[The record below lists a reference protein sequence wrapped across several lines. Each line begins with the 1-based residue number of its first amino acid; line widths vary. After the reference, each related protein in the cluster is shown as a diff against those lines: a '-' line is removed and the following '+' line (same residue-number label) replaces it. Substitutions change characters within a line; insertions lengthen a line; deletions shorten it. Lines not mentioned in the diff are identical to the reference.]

1 MGGRFQKY
9 SSSLH
14 KGSRSCLTLYHRGL
28 WNILSITVLI
38 FSISTFY
45 PEQSH
50 LEIVHF
56 LGKQIDCI
64 SSVVEHYIIEK
75 KCHQGRYH
83 PNNQDDHKI
92 HSFARS
98 PNSQGHKS
106 FFL

>member
-75 KCHQGRYH
+75 NVTKVDIIQIIKTITRYIH
-83 PNNQDDHKI
+83 LQDPQIVKDT
-92 HSFARS
+92 
-98 PNSQGHKS
+98 N
-106 FFL
+106 